1 VNADRPARG
10 ASKAE
15 WRDWARQVRSTLDMA
30 ALSPQIMA
38 ALAAWG
44 QITAGVRVLF
54 YDPLSDE
61 PDITPLAAAP
71 RALLTRT
78 PEHGPVTVHDFAAPR
93 ERHRL
98 GFSQPVAGTP
108 EVDPASVDVVL
119 VPGLAF
125 DLSGVRLGRGRG
137 HYDRLL
143 AAVRPDALVV
153 GVSPAA
159 VVVGALPREPHDRL
173 MTHLATEQG
182 VYAVSDRGPA
192 AVARAWIAAD
202 PDAITRAELQRLV
215 DSADTAALQARLVPL
230 EFGTAGIRGEVG
242 AGPGRMNRAV
252 VIRTTG
258 GLADWLTAQGRAGG
272 TVVVG
277 YDGRIDSR
285 RFAED
290 VVAVLGAA
298 GFMVRCFDGVT
309 PTPLIAHEA
318 LRVGAAAAVVITA
331 SHNPPADNGYK
342 VYDGNSAQIVPPVD
356 GGIAAA
362 IAAVGPADTVPRRP
376 GFDAAALAEAEE
388 AYLSDVLTFRG
399 RAAAATTVPIVH
411 TALHGVGGAMAVR
424 LLAAGGHG
432 DVTPVPE
439 QSEPD
444 GRFPTLA
451 FPNPEEPGALDLAER
466 LAAERGALLVLANDP
481 DADRLGVS
489 VPDGNG
495 GWRRLTGN
503 EIGVLLG
510 DFVLERTTGSERL
523 VVTTVVS
530 TPMLAEVA
538 AHHGASHAV
547 TLTGFKWICNAALSL
562 EATGKRFVFG
572 FEEALGYTI
581 GPVVRDKDG
590 LSAALWFADLAA
602 ACAAAGETVLD
613 RLDRLAVRD
622 GVWVS
627 HPLSLRREGPEGT
640 AEIAAAMERLGA
652 APPQDLAGTPVAA
665 VTDYSRGAESRPSWL
680 PTTSLVELL
689 LADGSRAR
697 ARPSGTEPKL
707 KIYVDVRAEAAGVG
721 AVAAVRATA
730 LSRAES
736 LAADLAGRMGL

>member
-1 VNADRPARG
+1 
-10 ASKAE
+10 
-15 WRDWARQVRSTLDMA
+15 
-30 ALSPQIMA
+30 
-38 ALAAWG
+38 
-44 QITAGVRVLF
+44 
-54 YDPLSDE
+54 
-61 PDITPLAAAP
+61 
-71 RALLTRT
+71 
-78 PEHGPVTVHDFAAPR
+78 
-93 ERHRL
+93 
-98 GFSQPVAGTP
+98 
-108 EVDPASVDVVL
+108 
-119 VPGLAF
+119 
-125 DLSGVRLGRGRG
+125 VRLGRGRG
-137 HYDRLL
+137 HFDRFL

-153 GVSPAA
+153 GVAPAA
-159 VVVGALPREPHDRL
+159 VVVDALPREAHDRL

-182 VYAVSDRGPA
+182 VYAVSDREPA
-192 AVARAWIAAD
+192 AIAQAWIAAD
-202 PDAITRAELQRLV
+202 PDPITRAELQRLMEAG
-215 DSADTAALQARLVPL
+215 DPAGLQARLAPL

-252 VIRTTG
+252 VIRTTR
-258 GLADWLTAQGRAGG
+258 GLADWLSAQGLRGG

-277 YDGRIDSR
+277 YDGRVDSR

-290 VVAVLGAA
+290 AVAVLGAA
-298 GFMVRCFDGVT
+298 EFDVRCFDGVT

-318 LRVGAAAAVVITA
+318 LRVGAVAAVVITA
-331 SHNPPADNGYK
+331 SHNPPQDNGYK
-342 VYDGNSAQIVPPVD
+342 VYARNGAQIIPPAD
-356 GGIAAA
+356 TAIAAA
-362 IAAVGPADTVPRRP
+362 IAAVGPADSVPRRS
-376 GFDAAALAEAEE
+376 GFDGTASQEAEE
-388 AYLSDVLTFRG
+388 AYYADVLTLRG
-399 RAAAATTVPIVH
+399 RAPSPATVPIVH
-411 TALHGVGGAMAVR
+411 TALHGVGGVMALR
-424 LLAAGGHG
+424 LLAAGGHE

-439 QSEPD
+439 QFEPD
-444 GRFPTLA
+444 GRFPTLP
-451 FPNPEEPGALDLAER
+451 FPNPEEPGALNLAER
-466 LAAERGALLVLANDP
+466 LATERGASLVLANDP

-489 VPDGNG
+489 VPDGG

-510 DFVLERTTGSERL
+510 DFVLERTTGPDRL

-547 TLTGFKWICNAALSL
+547 TLTGFKWICHAALSL

-590 LSAALWFADLAA
+590 LSAALWFADLTA
-602 ACAAAGETVLD
+602 ACTAAGESVLD

-640 AEIAAAMERLGA
+640 AEIAAAMERLAA
-652 APPQDLAGTPVAA
+652 APPQDLGGTPVAA
-665 VTDYSRGAESRPSWL
+665 VTDYSRRAESRPSWL

-707 KIYVDVRAEAAGVG
+707 KIYVDVRAEAADVG
-721 AVAAVRATA
+721 AVAAVRTA
-730 LSRAES
+730 AQSRARS